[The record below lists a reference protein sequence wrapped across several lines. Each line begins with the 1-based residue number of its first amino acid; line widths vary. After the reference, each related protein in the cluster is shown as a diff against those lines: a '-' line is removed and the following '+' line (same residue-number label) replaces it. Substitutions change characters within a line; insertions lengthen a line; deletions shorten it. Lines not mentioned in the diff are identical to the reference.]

1 MQKYKMSFIL
11 YSSAIGVFYGVTTA
25 SAVPFRNW
33 VQDFMVEST
42 AVVTQFV
49 SSRDFE
55 FKSGARIA
63 TGPIAFD
70 SGELDPIAAF
80 ISGIQQDFQ
89 TSYDSIDATSDRS
102 ERGLGAFT
110 SDSGS
115 QSVALPLN
123 EARQLDARSDHPIR
137 FEIDR
142 RHFPNAKYPKI
153 KKSKHDPDK
162 IADKDPDTLS
172 TPDFP
177 VLYVS
182 APVVEEL
189 IANIPK
195 DIEGFSPPGITLPG
209 DDTPF
214 STTKPPIPIVSP
226 SFGAVQT
233 IPEAAT
239 LTLLGLG
246 VAGLSFI
253 RRRPARGEFSRS

>member
-1 MQKYKMSFIL
+1 MQKYKIALIL

-25 SAVPFRNW
+25 SAAPFRDW
-33 VQDFMVEST
+33 VQDFMAEST
-42 AVVTQFV
+42 AVVKQFV
-49 SSRDFE
+49 TSRDFE
-55 FKSGARIA
+55 FKSGAPVA
-63 TGPIAFD
+63 TGPTVFD
-70 SGELDPIAAF
+70 SGTLDPIAAF

-123 EARQLDARSDHPIR
+123 EARQLDARNDHPIR

-182 APVVEEL
+182 APVVEE
-189 IANIPK
+189 
-195 DIEGFSPPGITLPG
+195 FSPPGITLPG

-214 STTKPPIPIVSP
+214 STAKPPIPIVSS

-239 LTLLGLG
+239 LALLGLG

-253 RRRPARGEFSRS
+253 RRRPAKGELSRS